1 MLGSLSIA
9 LIVILCIIKSKS
21 VWEEDFHRIGMSSER
36 RRKITNREKSRLFT
50 IYRPPTA
57 TNIDSFFEQ
66 MTIVVNKAINKTG
79 TT

>member
-21 VWEEDFHRIGMSSER
+21 VWEEDFHSIGMSFER

-57 TNIDSFFEQ
+57 TNIDLFFEQ

>member
-21 VWEEDFHRIGMSSER
+21 VWEEDFHSIGMSSER

-57 TNIDSFFEQ
+57 TNIDLFFEQ
-66 MTIVVNKAINKTG
+66 TTIVVNKAINKTG

>member
-1 MLGSLSIA
+1 MLGSLPIA

-21 VWEEDFHRIGMSSER
+21 VWEEDFHSIGMSPER

-50 IYRPPTA
+50 IHRPPTA
-57 TNIDSFFEQ
+57 TNIDLFFEQ

>member
-21 VWEEDFHRIGMSSER
+21 VWEEDFHSIGMSSER

-57 TNIDSFFEQ
+57 TNIDLFFEQ